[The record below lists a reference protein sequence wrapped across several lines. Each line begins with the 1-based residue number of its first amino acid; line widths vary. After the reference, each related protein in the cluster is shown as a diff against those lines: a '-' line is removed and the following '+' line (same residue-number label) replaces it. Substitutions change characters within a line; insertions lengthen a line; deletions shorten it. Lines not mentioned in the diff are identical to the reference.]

1 MLLLTPPMTTSSSG
15 PHSKSSGRSALH
27 SSPSGRAGGVS
38 TLFRSSP
45 GDGGALKKAAVVAK
59 RTGSQ
64 LAIIRGLIAPPP
76 AGRACSGVMR
86 PNMDRESRARCWHW
100 SPVSHSV
107 AWSARCLTKTCAE
120 VTLEVSRTSWSVR
133 RRREPRERAWRS
145 SDTTTTVSSTR
156 GARSSRSTDRLKAQ
170 HSGIRRKEQS
180 RQLQPSRQPLLP
192 SRAVAT
198 PHAHGTCSPS
208 TSSAVPASRLHV
220 RRHALASTSSGT
232 SAQTC
237 GFTTTR

>member
-27 SSPSGRAGGVS
+27 SSPSGRAGGGVS

-100 SPVSHSV
+100 SPFLVRRRL
-107 AWSARCLTKTCAE
+107 SALPTKTCAE
-120 VTLEVSRTSWSVR
+120 VSLEVSRTSWSVPPD
-133 RRREPRERAWRS
+133 EPRVSEHGGAAIRLRRSALPEELVPRGVRTGSRRSNLESGAKSRA
-145 SDTTTTVSSTR
+145 
-156 GARSSRSTDRLKAQ
+156 ASRSQA
-170 HSGIRRKEQS
+170 
-180 RQLQPSRQPLLP
+180 
-192 SRAVAT
+192 
-198 PHAHGTCSPS
+198 
-208 TSSAVPASRLHV
+208 ASRCC
-220 RRHALASTSSGT
+220 RRG
-232 SAQTC
+232 Q
-237 GFTTTR
+237 

>member
-27 SSPSGRAGGVS
+27 SSPSGRAGGGVS

-86 PNMDRESRARCWHW
+86 PNMDRESRALLALE
-100 SPVSHSV
+100 SVLVQV
-107 AWSARCLTKTCAE
+107 AWSRVASPKPAVKLLSKFPG
-120 VTLEVSRTSWSVR
+120 LLGPSD
-133 RRREPRERAWRS
+133 EPRERAWRS

-180 RQLQPSRQPLLP
+180 RQPQPSRQPLLP

-198 PHAHGTCSPS
+198 PRAHGTCSPS